1 MADLTLF
8 GLNALPDQR
17 RPFAPSKVAPMP
29 NKGKR
34 ENWAKPLEIKTRVER
49 PDGTVDLLPGRT
61 IESKDGARAKCKPSR
76 GYVEGALSP
85 KRGHAMGGPT
95 APGNWTTL
103 ASGHDQRGTPYT
115 MTDYVGAERRAYAKA
130 HVKGPSTTRR
140 VLNANLDAEPTTEFR
155 QPGGPG
161 QVGR

>member
-1 MADLTLF
+1 MSRSNDAPTLALF
-8 GLNALPDQR
+8 GFDAKGTKALPDQR
-17 RPFAPSKVAPMP
+17 KPFARVNVPAMP
-29 NKGKR
+29 DKTKR
-34 ENWAKPLEIKTRVER
+34 ENWAKPL
-49 PDGTVDLLPGRT
+49 PDGRT
-61 IESKDGARAKCKPSR
+61 IESKDGARMTCKPSR
-76 GYVEGALSP
+76 GYVEGAIAP

-95 APGNWTTL
+95 SPGNWTTL
-103 ASGHDQRGTPYT
+103 ASGVDQRGTPYT
-115 MTDYVGAERRAYAKA
+115 MTDYVGSERRAYAKA